1 MKIKQWFYK
10 VFCKVSDVHNTPVID
25 QTTGLQGNLSEPFIT
40 FFEKVKSGEIKWI
53 VTGERI
59 VNKQYLRCVTDRE
72 IYTFIINESTSVK
85 LFRSSTDYYHSMWQ
99 SPEIFNYD
107 ERKVLCEYVD
117 QYERNKI
124 KMEKERAMQ
133 IERDKISIAL
143 GIPIDKS
150 KS

>member
-1 MKIKQWFYK
+1 MGIKQWLYK
-10 VFCKVSDVHNTPVID
+10 TFCKVDNKPID
-25 QTTGLQGNLSEPFIT
+25 EPAKSNLSEPFVT
-40 FFEKVKSGEIKWI
+40 FFKKVKSGEITWT
-53 VTGERI
+53 VTSERT
-59 VNKQYLRCVTDRE
+59 VNKQDLRYVTDKE

-85 LFRSSTDYYHSMWQ
+85 LFKSSTDYYRSMWQ

-124 KMEKERAMQ
+124 KMEKEKAIQ
-133 IERDKISIAL
+133 TERDKISIAL

>member
-1 MKIKQWFYK
+1 MTIKQWFYK
-10 VFCKVSDVHNTPVID
+10 VFCKVSNVHNTPVID

-40 FFEKVKSGEIKWI
+40 FFERVKSGEIKWI
-53 VTGERI
+53 ITDERV
-59 VNKQYLRCVTDRE
+59 VNKQDLRYVTDRE

-85 LFRSSTDYYHSMWQ
+85 LFRSSTDYYRSMWQ

-107 ERKVLCEYVD
+107 ERKVLSEYVD

-124 KMEKERAMQ
+124 KMEKEKAIQ
-133 IERDKISIAL
+133 TERDKISIAL